1 MEKRQEQLLKLVI
14 ESYIKT
20 AQPVGSQFLAQ
31 LGELDVSGATI
42 RNELSFL
49 EKEGF
54 LTHPHTSAGRIPTE
68 LGYKYYVEHLAD
80 FGQVADA
87 YTVNAKKIIEANLE
101 KELTLKEVAKL
112 SAAYSQN
119 AIIIAFGKDK
129 IYYTGISYLF
139 AQPEFQNV
147 NQTIRVS
154 SIFDHCEEHVPGL
167 FEKAQSS
174 EAIVLI
180 GSENPLGAF
189 CSTVLV
195 KMNDDL
201 LVALLGPIRMDYEK
215 NIGIISHIK
224 QIFLET

>member
-1 MEKRQEQLLKLVI
+1 MEPRQEQLLKLVI

-20 AQPVGSQFLAQ
+20 AEPVGSKFLAD

-42 RNELSFL
+42 RNELSEL
-49 EKEGF
+49 EAQGY

-68 LGYKYYVEHLAD
+68 LGYKYYVEHLAERAI
-80 FGQVADA
+80 VAEVYAD
-87 YTVNAKKIIEANLE
+87 NAQKIMGSDLE
-101 KELTLKEVAKL
+101 QEIALKELAKL

-119 AIIIAFGKDK
+119 AIIIAFGKDR

-154 SIFDHCEEHVPGL
+154 SIFDHCEEHVPTL
-167 FEKAQSS
+167 FEKVKGS
-174 EAIVLI
+174 EGRVLI

-189 CSTVLV
+189 CSTVLIRI
-195 KMNDDL
+195 NDEI
-201 LVALLGPIRMDYEK
+201 LVALLGPTRMDYSK
-215 NIGIISHIK
+215 NISVIQYIK
-224 QIFLET
+224 EILH

>member
-1 MEKRQEQLLKLVI
+1 MEPRQQQLLKLVI

-20 AQPVGSQFLAQ
+20 AEPVGSKFLAD

-42 RNELSFL
+42 RNELSEL
-49 EKEGF
+49 EIQGF

-68 LGYKYYVEHLAD
+68 LGYKYYVEHLAGD
-80 FGQVADA
+80 PEVASV
-87 YTVNAKKIIEANLE
+87 YEENAQKIIAGDFEQ
-101 KELTLKEVAKL
+101 ELTLKELAKL

-167 FEKAQSS
+167 FEKVS
-174 EAIVLI
+174 EAESRILI

-195 KMNDDL
+195 KINDDV
-201 LVALLGPIRMDYEK
+201 LVALLGPIRMDYTK
-215 NIGIISHIK
+215 NIGIINYIK
-224 QIFLET
+224 QILA

>member
-1 MEKRQEQLLKLVI
+1 MEQRQQQLLKLVI

-20 AQPVGSQFLAQ
+20 AEPVGSKFLAD
-31 LGELDVSGATI
+31 LGELEVSGATI
-42 RNELSFL
+42 RNELSEL
-49 EKEGF
+49 EAQGY

-68 LGYKYYVEHLAD
+68 LGYKYYVEQLAGESAVAKIYEDSAQKIVAGD
-80 FGQVADA
+80 F
-87 YTVNAKKIIEANLE
+87 E
-101 KELTLKEVAKL
+101 KELTLKELAKL

-119 AIIIAFGKDK
+119 AIIIAFGKDR

-167 FEKAQSS
+167 FEKVADAESC
-174 EAIVLI
+174 VLI

-195 KMNDDL
+195 KISDDV
-201 LVALLGPIRMDYEK
+201 LVALLGPIRMDYTK
-215 NIGIISHIK
+215 NIGIINYIK
-224 QIFLET
+224 QILA

>member
-1 MEKRQEQLLKLVI
+1 MLEKRQEQLLKLVV

-20 AQPVGSQFLAQ
+20 AQPIGSKFLAD

-42 RNELSFL
+42 RNELSDL

-68 LGYKYYVEHLAD
+68 QGYKYYVEHLAEKTA
-80 FGQVADA
+80 VAKM
-87 YTVNAKKIIEANLE
+87 YEENAQKIIGAGLE
-101 KELTLKEVAKL
+101 MEGALKELAKL

-119 AIIIAFGKDK
+119 AIIIAFGKDR

-139 AQPEFQNV
+139 AQPEFENV

-167 FEKAQSS
+167 FEMVGESDS
-174 EAIVLI
+174 TILI
-180 GSENPLGAF
+180 GSENPFGAV

-195 KMNDDL
+195 RMNDDIL
-201 LVALLGPIRMDYEK
+201 IALLGPTRMDYGK
-215 NIGIISHIK
+215 NIGMVHYLKDLFS
-224 QIFLET
+224 

>member
-1 MEKRQEQLLKLVI
+1 MEKRQEQLLKLVV
-14 ESYIKT
+14 ESYIQT
-20 AQPVGSQFLAQ
+20 AMPVGSQFLAE
-31 LGELDVSGATI
+31 LGKLDVSGATI

-68 LGYKYYVEHLAD
+68 LGYKYYVEHLAH
-80 FGQVADA
+80 FGSVADV
-87 YTVNAKKIIEANLE
+87 YTQSAQKIMKADFE
-101 KELTLKEVAKL
+101 KELTLKELAKL

-119 AIIIAFGKDK
+119 AVIIAFGKDK

-167 FEKAQSS
+167 FEKAKTNES
-174 EAIVLI
+174 IILI

-195 KMNDDL
+195 KMSDDL
-201 LVALLGPIRMDYEK
+201 LVALLGPIRMDYQK
-215 NIGIISHIK
+215 NVGILDHIK
-224 QIFLET
+224 EIFSVE

>member
-1 MEKRQEQLLKLVI
+1 MELRQEQLLKLVI

-20 AQPVGSQFLAQ
+20 AEPVGSKFLAG
-31 LGELDVSGATI
+31 LGELGVSGATI
-42 RNELSFL
+42 RNELNEL
-49 EKEGF
+49 EAEGY

-68 LGYKYYVEHLAD
+68 QGYKYYVEHVSGD
-80 FGQVADA
+80 FEVASI
-87 YTVNAKKIIEANLE
+87 YKENAKKITAGDFE
-101 KELTLKEVAKL
+101 KERTLKELAKL

-167 FEKAQSS
+167 FEKVADAESR
-174 EAIVLI
+174 VLI
-180 GSENPLGAF
+180 GSENPLGGF

-195 KMNDDL
+195 KMSDDV
-201 LVALLGPIRMDYEK
+201 LVALLGPIRMDYTK
-215 NIGIISHIK
+215 NIGIIHYIK
-224 QIFLET
+224 QLLA